1 LIVGC
6 FTNNFENIT
15 PFALQ
20 DMLSNVP
27 SGIMIDSKCKIKM
40 LFTFSEIE
48 YTMDIEDVVR
58 YNKDCRDMSSHIAK
72 TINKANNVDQ
82 VDELA
87 ETAPPLPPVV
97 DSVTT
102 TEINIKWDKQ
112 LPYPVGI
119 ILHVEVQY
127 ALWTEDTIE
136 LNLEGS
142 KKAVSET
149 AYKWYALVS
158 KAFSRPNFLSHSL
171 SHLTPGSSYCF
182 RMRYRIKHTW
192 SAYSVPSECIT
203 TLPDRPARPA
213 APVCIAI
220 TPTAIEMQW
229 TVHARD
235 NGAPITAYVLRG
247 RSVGELFLSI
257 DSNGFVE
264 T

>member
-1 LIVGC
+1 
-6 FTNNFENIT
+6 
-15 PFALQ
+15 
-20 DMLSNVP
+20 MLSNVP

-40 LFTFSEIE
+40 FFTFSEIE
-48 YTMDIEDVVR
+48 YAMDIEDVVR

-72 TINKANNVDQ
+72 TINNANNVES

-102 TEINIKWDKQ
+102 TEINIRWDKQ

-127 ALWTEDTIE
+127 ALWSENPTFS
-136 LNLEGS
+136 NLVGS
-142 KKAVSET
+142 SKAVSEK
-149 AYKWYALVS
+149 APGIKWHALVS
-158 KAFSRPNFLSHSL
+158 KVFSRANFLAHSL
-171 SHLTPGSSYCF
+171 AHLTPGSSYCF
-182 RMRYRIKHTW
+182 RIRYRCNLTW
-192 SAYSVPSECIT
+192 SAYSECSECIT

-229 TVHARD
+229 AVHGRD
-235 NGAPITAYVLRG
+235 NGAPITAYILRG
-247 RSVGELFLSI
+247 RSVGESLS
-257 DSNGFVE
+257 SYELWCG
-264 T
+264 

>member
-1 LIVGC
+1 
-6 FTNNFENIT
+6 
-15 PFALQ
+15 
-20 DMLSNVP
+20 MLSNVP
-27 SGIMIDSKCKIKM
+27 SGVMIDSKCKIKM

-72 TINKANNVDQ
+72 TINKTNNVEL

-102 TEINIKWDKQ
+102 TEINIRWDKQ

-127 ALWTEDTIE
+127 ALWTEDTTIE
-136 LNLEGS
+136 DPLNSSEL
-142 KKAVSET
+142 VSEKL
-149 AYKWYALVS
+149 YVIKWHSLVS
-158 KAFSRPNFLSHSL
+158 KVFSRANFLTHSL

-182 RMRYRIKHTW
+182 RMRYRINQAW
-192 SAYSVPSECIT
+192 SAYSVRSECIT

-229 TVHARD
+229 VVHTRD
-235 NGAPITAYVLRG
+235 NGAPITAYILRG
-247 RSVGELFLSI
+247 RSVGE
-257 DSNGFVE
+257 
-264 T
+264 